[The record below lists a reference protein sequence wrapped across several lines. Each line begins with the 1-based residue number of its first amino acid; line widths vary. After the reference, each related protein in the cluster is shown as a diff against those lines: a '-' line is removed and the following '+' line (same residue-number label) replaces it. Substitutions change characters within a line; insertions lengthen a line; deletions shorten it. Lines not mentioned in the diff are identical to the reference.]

1 MKVSVAIQKLRQMA
15 SDGQVLVKDRDGR
28 WTRVEDVTFTAVNTL
43 HAPTS
48 LLIDGVRY
56 VREDQAHQQG
66 AA

>member
-1 MKVSVAIQKLRQMA
+1 MKVSAVIQRLRQMA
-15 SDGQVLVKDRDGR
+15 SDGQVLVKDKDGR

-56 VREDQAHQQG
+56 VREDQAQHE

>member
-1 MKVSVAIQKLRQMA
+1 MA
-15 SDGQVLVKDRDGR
+15 SDGQVLVKDKDGR
-28 WTRVEDVTFTAVNTL
+28 WTRVEDVTFAAVNTL

-56 VREDQAHQQG
+56 VREDQAQHE